1 MVAGKRKN
9 SSNEIGL
16 ENDEYMVTF
25 LKSLIYT
32 ETLKALG
39 KANYWTLNNPAFSNH
54 IRPQYLITFLSK
66 NHPNTS
72 QYTIHRMLIYTG

>member
-39 KANYWTLNNPAFSNH
+39 KANY
-54 IRPQYLITFLSK
+54 
-66 NHPNTS
+66 
-72 QYTIHRMLIYTG
+72 